1 MCDWNYNFYYV
12 CIYVCM
18 YQDATWCGGRP
29 RPWPHCVWWGPSC
42 PQMGHKPQ
50 FLTHVCCGQ
59 MAGWI
64 KMLLGTEVGLG
75 QGDIVLDGDLAPPP
89 QKKGAQQPYFLVHVY
104 CGQMVAHFSN
114 YWALAKIAFL
124 FSRYK
129 ITSIYVQDIFET
141 ILTKVKILLKI
152 LLLRDVS
159 QILILTHFWCLPRGG
174 SLTFFPLV
182 NTSSVTFNAASV
194 LLLWLPP

>member
-29 RPWPHCVWWGPSC
+29 RPWPHCVRWGSSC

-89 QKKGAQQPYFLVHVY
+89 QKKRGTAALLFGPCILWPNGRPFQQLLSSCQDSIFIL
-104 CGQMVAHFSN
+104 
-114 YWALAKIAFL
+114 KIQDNKYL
-124 FSRYK
+124 CSRYFWNHLDK
-129 ITSIYVQDIFET
+129 SEDTFE
-141 ILTKVKILLKI
+141 
-152 LLLRDVS
+152 D
-159 QILILTHFWCLPRGG
+159 
-174 SLTFFPLV
+174 
-182 NTSSVTFNAASV
+182 TSSTRCFTNSNPHTFLMPAAWRKSHIF
-194 LLLWLPP
+194 PTRKYQFSYF